1 MIFKGF
7 SLNLSS
13 GRFPDLEAWKVFSI
27 VPIPKRN
34 EHEGPSNQQW
44 ELYDKA
50 SDPCMGKTIWNMQTQ
65 WWCWYPLPQIWV

>member
-34 EHEGPSNQQW
+34 EHEGPSNQQ
-44 ELYDKA
+44 
-50 SDPCMGKTIWNMQTQ
+50 
-65 WWCWYPLPQIWV
+65 